1 MDKEEVV
8 LAIEACQ
15 SPAYMHDTFNG
26 DEKEQPSLLERLADD
41 DSNTLLLEKMALKE
55 AMNKL
60 DSREREVILRRFF
73 KDETQTTIADDLG
86 VSQVQVSRIE
96 KGALLKLKGLLA

>member
-1 MDKEEVV
+1 MGEQEAQDR
-8 LAIEACQ
+8 LAGQGITLVE
-15 SPAYMHDTFNG
+15 G
-26 DEKEQPSLLERLADD
+26 DIPLLLSNIRGDLERLADD